1 MKLFDNVE
9 KSAEDHPSFI
19 DRLLTAILAPIAFGF
34 PIIIVLA
41 VLWGAGARI
50 IRRHRLIDQVPVDL
64 ILFIIIVLP
73 AITGFVMGMSRFT
86 MLYGH
91 FFYTNM
97 GNEKDIRKTIVAWGC
112 LFLIAYCITGVL
124 A

>member
-1 MKLFDNVE
+1 VKLFDKIG
-9 KSAEDHPSFI
+9 KSTDEHPSFI
-19 DRLLTAILAPIAFGF
+19 DRLLTATLAPIAFGF
-34 PIIIVLA
+34 PIIIILA

-50 IRRHRLIDQVPVDL
+50 IRRNRLIDQVPVDL
-64 ILFIIIVLP
+64 ILLITIVLP

-97 GNEKDIRKTIVAWGC
+97 ESEKDIRKTIVAWGC
-112 LFLIAYCITGVL
+112 LFLTAYCITGVL